1 MNQGKKQQQID
12 DSEGI
17 ITFAI
22 VGFIITL
29 ITVIIQNLI
38 S

>member
-1 MNQGKKQQQID
+1 MNQGKRQQQTD

-17 ITFAI
+17 MAFALI
-22 VGFIITL
+22 GL
-29 ITVIIQNLI
+29 ITTLLAIIIQNLI

>member
-1 MNQGKKQQQID
+1 MNQGKRQQQTD

-17 ITFAI
+17 VAFAI
-22 VGFIITL
+22 IGFIITL
-29 ITVIIQNLI
+29 IAIIIQNLI